1 MGRPRFYESA
11 AERQKAYRE
20 RLAAAL
26 KSGMPTAPTP
36 PPQPKRR
43 PPTRPARL
51 EQCISVL
58 QDMTADYE
66 GWLEATPETLQET
79 PLAEKLAEAIQQL
92 QDAIDLLN
100 EIDLP
105 KGFGRD

>member
-1 MGRPRFYESA
+1 
-11 AERQKAYRE
+11 
-20 RLAAAL
+20 
-26 KSGMPTAPTP
+26 
-36 PPQPKRR
+36 
-43 PPTRPARL
+43 
-51 EQCISVL
+51 
-58 QDMTADYE
+58 MTADYE

>member
-1 MGRPRFYESA
+1 MARPRSYESD

-20 RLAAAL
+20 RVAATL
-26 KSGMPTAPTP
+26 QSGVATASR

-51 EQCISVL
+51 AQCISVL
-58 QDMTADYE
+58 QTMVTEYE
-66 GWLEATPETLQET
+66 GWLEATPDPLQET
-79 PLAEKLAEAIQQL
+79 PLAEKLAETIQQL
-92 QDAIDLLN
+92 QDAIDLLT
-100 EIDLP
+100 DVDPP